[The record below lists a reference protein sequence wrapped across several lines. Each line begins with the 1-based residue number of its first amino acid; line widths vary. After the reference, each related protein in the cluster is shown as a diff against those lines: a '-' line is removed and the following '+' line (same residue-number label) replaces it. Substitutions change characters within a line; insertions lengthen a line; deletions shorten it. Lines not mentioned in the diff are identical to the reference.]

1 MPPGPDSQSFT
12 RLLISAGAL
21 LLIAA
26 FVVPGLILRDTGVLT
41 ISRQELRRLT
51 PSAERE
57 VERRQEVARDVGRAA
72 PYIAV
77 FFLVSG
83 GLLMA
88 VGVPRLRRLEQSD
101 DERRRMELEKL
112 RGELRPQSA
121 EEQRER
127 LREEVDED
135 ETQEAPLSA
144 EARLR
149 ETANAEEAVLARIAE
164 IVPPLYDL
172 ESKVVVSDGDRRLFL
187 DGLLI
192 SEIDQLPDVVVEVKY
207 VRKGI
212 VDMARRIREAKAQL
226 LDHLT
231 AYRRTSIGW
240 LIVVTEGPLPERRR
254 EIEEGIAKEVVPGP
268 HLALRLSIVTLDD
281 LDSLR
286 PPISI

>member
-1 MPPGPDSQSFT
+1 
-12 RLLISAGAL
+12 
-21 LLIAA
+21 
-26 FVVPGLILRDTGVLT
+26 
-41 ISRQELRRLT
+41 
-51 PSAERE
+51 
-57 VERRQEVARDVGRAA
+57 
-72 PYIAV
+72 
-77 FFLVSG
+77 
-83 GLLMA
+83 
-88 VGVPRLRRLEQSD
+88 
-101 DERRRMELEKL
+101 MELEKL